1 MTDAELS
8 SLEAAAK
15 AATPGLWHNPGRC
28 FVVARYA
35 KDQPI
40 VCDCLSNQ
48 FAQAPKD
55 AKYIAAASPPKILEL
70 IAELR
75 QARDACEEHDLY
87 IGELEMSVQM
97 YDHALATL
105 AELLGVEHSVG
116 WKPEI
121 DILVNAVRVMRD
133 ELRQTLAERDWVIE
147 QIISCHPCPS
157 TVDKYVDDCDEPS
170 CNDCW
175 LKAAKDAVNND

>member
-8 SLEAAAK
+8 ALESLAR

-35 KDQPI
+35 EDQPI
-40 VCDCLSNQ
+40 VCDCLSNK

-75 QARDACEEHDLY
+75 QA
-87 IGELEMSVQM
+87 Q
-97 YDHALATL
+97 
-105 AELLGVEHSVG
+105 
-116 WKPEI
+116 
-121 DILVNAVRVMRD
+121 
-133 ELRQTLAERDWVIE
+133 AERDW
-147 QIISCHPCPS
+147 IISKMEFMPCYRGRCPYPPEKEREVCMK
-157 TVDKYVDDCDEPS
+157 TNKQQ
-170 CNDCW
+170 CW
-175 LKAAKDAVNND
+175 KDAAEKEAVCQKN